1 MFTKKIRLVAG
12 LLIAAVTITT
22 VPANVFTATEKD
34 TYIWDM
40 SAGFAAGAHHAI
52 DDTVVLSE
60 TEMDYIV
67 STIIK
72 GEAPLVAEPEKVE
85 PVNPYANMA
94 VAKVEEYV
102 NVRAA
107 ADENAEVL
115 GKLYANGV
123 ATVLETL
130 DGWYKVTSG
139 NVTGYISAEYLVVGD
154 ETACIAAQKRV
165 ATVTTSE
172 RLKLRKEPNTTSKV
186 LAKLPSGLQVSVVDE
201 SVEGWVCVE
210 YGGNTGYISTM
221 YSKVETIYSYAESK
235 EEEAARLAAEEAA
248 RQAAEEARR
257 AAEEAARVEANRK
270 QQYANAANKTYY
282 PPSGTGGQAV
292 VDYAMQFVGNPYVLG
307 GSSLTNGIDCSNFVM
322 RIYEAFG
329 VTLPHN
335 SYQLRTVGYEVSASE
350 IKPGDII
357 CYQGHVSIYA
367 GNGKCVHASNRKD
380 GIKVSPKWNYT
391 HVITIRR
398 IFDN

>member
-1 MFTKKIRLVAG
+1 MFTKEMKLVAG
-12 LLIAAVTITT
+12 LLVGAIVVTT
-22 VPANVFTATEKD
+22 VPADVFTATED
-34 TYIWDM
+34 NDYMWDM
-40 SAGFAAGAHHAI
+40 SVGFTAGAHHAI
-52 DDTVVLSE
+52 DDTVVLTDME
-60 TEMDYIV
+60 LDYIV
-67 STIIK
+67 STIIN
-72 GEAPLVAEPEKVE
+72 GEAPLVAEPEKE
-85 PVNPYANMA
+85 EVNPYANMA
-94 VAKVEEYV
+94 VAKVEEYL
-102 NVRAA
+102 NVRAT

-115 GKLYANGV
+115 GKLYTNGV
-123 ATVLETL
+123 ATVLETI
-130 DGWYKVTSG
+130 DGWCKITSG
-139 NVTGYISAEYLVVGD
+139 NVTGYVNTEYLVIGD
-154 ETACIAAQKRV
+154 EATCIAAQKRV
-165 ATVTTSE
+165 ATVTTPE
-172 RLKLRKEPNTTSKV
+172 RLNLRREANTSSSV
-186 LAKLPSGLQVSVVDE
+186 LVSLPSGAKATVLDE
-201 SVEGWVCVE
+201 SVEGWIGVQ
-210 YGGNTGYISTM
+210 YNGKNGYISAQ
-221 YSKVETIYSYAESK
+221 YAIVETTYSYAESR

-248 RQAAEEARR
+248 RRAAEAARL
-257 AAEEAARVEANRK
+257 AAEEAARVEANRQ

-329 VTLPHN
+329 VTLPHT
-335 SYQLRTVGYEVSASE
+335 SWELRSVGYEVSAAE

-367 GNGKCVHASNRKD
+367 GNGQCVHAANRKA

>member
-1 MFTKKIRLVAG
+1 
-12 LLIAAVTITT
+12 
-22 VPANVFTATEKD
+22 
-34 TYIWDM
+34 
-40 SAGFAAGAHHAI
+40 
-52 DDTVVLSE
+52 
-60 TEMDYIV
+60 
-67 STIIK
+67 
-72 GEAPLVAEPEKVE
+72 
-85 PVNPYANMA
+85 MA

-102 NVRAA
+102 NIRAA
-107 ADENAEVL
+107 ADENSEVL

-123 ATVLETL
+123 ATVLESL
-130 DGWYKVTSG
+130 EGWYKVTSG
-139 NVTGYISAEYLVVGD
+139 SVTGYINAEYLVVGD
-154 ETACIAAQKRV
+154 EAICVAVQKRV
-165 ATVTTSE
+165 ATVTTPE
-172 RLKLRKEPNTTSKV
+172 RLNLRKEASTASRV
-186 LAKLPSGLQVSVVDE
+186 LVSLPSGAKAGVVDE
-201 SVEGWVCVE
+201 SIEGWIGVQ
-210 YGGNTGYISTM
+210 YGDKTGYISSQ
-221 YSKVETIYSYAESK
+221 YASVETTYSYAESK

-248 RQAAEEARR
+248 RRAMEEARR
-257 AAEEAARVEANRK
+257 RAEEAARVEANRQ

-292 VDYAMQFVGNPYVLG
+292 VNYAMQFVGNPYVLG

-329 VTLPHN
+329 VSLPHN

-367 GNGKCVHASNRKD
+367 GDGMCVHASNRKD